1 MKSESIDGI
10 KAAVA
15 RYYDISSIS
24 ELDDSVVIKTQNLD
38 DYPEEYFDRLVRDLE
53 AMGYIAF
60 TNGSLSDEIIIIDK
74 PRQSDNKFL
83 KLLLLAASL
92 VSTAYFGVVYQT
104 SYFPASGLAGNIFSG
119 IIFFLLPLSVV
130 LGARE
135 AGKYVA
141 LKKNGMSYTFPI
153 FVPDPLGIGTMGII
167 NAPSK
172 PYTSRKAMIEIGSY
186 SLLFGLVI
194 STIFYVLGSVLTFY
208 YPPSAAVV
216 NSPVERIGS
225 PILLQIISMGMV
237 PSNGILDP
245 LALAGWA
252 GLITTAFNALPLG
265 FLDGG
270 LISSAVFGKRS
281 VYLSYLSVLA
291 ILGLGVIYPP
301 WIVLAVFAL
310 LVGSRGPQPLN
321 NHFRLRSNAK
331 VLAAVALVVIVVGI
345 APFPFQTS
353 LNSFTVSASQLNF
366 VAYQGNSSVAVN
378 MEINNTG
385 SSTMVPAFEISP
397 SVAFTLSGRSKSIT
411 PGQGYNYSLDLN
423 TSGSVRPGFNQFT
436 ISVYSGSVVKT
447 FSVIVL
453 SVNLT
458 RAFMFNNQAP
468 LSMSV
473 NKSQQFSISL
483 TPPANSNLSVVSL
496 VSPAV
501 NYTYFVPLAQGLLAE
516 SVNGSVVPIKP
527 FSLNAHLSSTTLN
540 LTFVM
545 PHLVDVWEIV
555 AYNSTY
561 SAAVAYIQ
569 VR

>member
-1 MKSESIDGI
+1 MKNESINAI
-10 KAAVA
+10 RNVVA
-15 RYYDISSIS
+15 RYYDISSIN
-24 ELDDSVVIKTQNLD
+24 ELEDSVVIKTQNLD

-53 AMGYIAF
+53 ALGYIAF
-60 TNGSLSDEIIIIDK
+60 TNGSSSDEIIIIDR
-74 PRQSDNKFL
+74 PRQSGNKFL

-92 VSTAYFGVVYQT
+92 VSTAYFGIVYQA
-104 SYFPASGLAGNIFSG
+104 SYFPESGLAGNIFSG

-225 PILLQIISMGMV
+225 PILLQIISMGLV

-270 LISSAVFGKRS
+270 LISSAVLGKRS

-310 LVGSRGPQPLN
+310 LVGLRGPQPLN

-353 LNSFTVSASQLNF
+353 LNSFTISASQLNF
-366 VAYQGNSSVAVN
+366 VTYQGNSSVAVN

-397 SVAFTLSGRSKSIT
+397 SVAFTLSGKSKSIS
-411 PGQGYNYSLDLN
+411 PGQDYSYSLDLN
-423 TSGSVRPGFNQFT
+423 TSGSVHSGFNQFT

-447 FSVIVL
+447 FSVIVI

-468 LSMSV
+468 LYMSV

-483 TPPANSNLSVVSL
+483 TPP
-496 VSPAV
+496 
-501 NYTYFVPLAQGLLAE
+501 G
-516 SVNGSVVPIKP
+516 
-527 FSLNAHLSSTTLN
+527 
-540 LTFVM
+540 
-545 PHLVDVWEIV
+545 
-555 AYNSTY
+555 
-561 SAAVAYIQ
+561 
-569 VR
+569 

>member
-291 ILGLGVIYPP
+291 ILGL
-301 WIVLAVFAL
+301 
-310 LVGSRGPQPLN
+310 
-321 NHFRLRSNAK
+321 
-331 VLAAVALVVIVVGI
+331 
-345 APFPFQTS
+345 
-353 LNSFTVSASQLNF
+353 
-366 VAYQGNSSVAVN
+366 
-378 MEINNTG
+378 
-385 SSTMVPAFEISP
+385 
-397 SVAFTLSGRSKSIT
+397 
-411 PGQGYNYSLDLN
+411 
-423 TSGSVRPGFNQFT
+423 
-436 ISVYSGSVVKT
+436 
-447 FSVIVL
+447 
-453 SVNLT
+453 
-458 RAFMFNNQAP
+458 
-468 LSMSV
+468 
-473 NKSQQFSISL
+473 
-483 TPPANSNLSVVSL
+483 
-496 VSPAV
+496 
-501 NYTYFVPLAQGLLAE
+501 
-516 SVNGSVVPIKP
+516 
-527 FSLNAHLSSTTLN
+527 
-540 LTFVM
+540 
-545 PHLVDVWEIV
+545 
-555 AYNSTY
+555 
-561 SAAVAYIQ
+561 
-569 VR
+569 

>member
-15 RYYDISSIS
+15 KYYDISSIS
-24 ELDDSVVIKTQNLD
+24 ELDGSVVIKTQNLD
-38 DYPEEYFDRLVRDLE
+38 DYPEEYFDRLVRDME
-53 AMGYIAF
+53 SMGYIAF
-60 TNGSLSDEIIIIDK
+60 TNGSSSDEIIIIDK
-74 PRQSDNKFL
+74 PRQSDSKFL
-83 KLLLLAASL
+83 KLLLFAASL

-104 SYFPASGLAGNIFSG
+104 SYFPESGLAGNIFSG

-167 NAPSK
+167 NAPNK
-172 PYTSRKAMIEIGSY
+172 PYTSRKAMIEAGSY
-186 SLLFGLVI
+186 SLLFGLVV

-216 NSPVERIGS
+216 NSPVEKIGS

-281 VYLSYLSVLA
+281 LYLSYISVLA

-310 LVGSRGPQPLN
+310 LVGLRGPQPLN

-353 LNSFTVSASQLNF
+353 LNSFTISASQLNF
-366 VAYQGNSSVAVN
+366 VTYQGNSSVAVN

-385 SSTMVPAFEISP
+385 SSTLVPAFEVSP

-423 TSGSVRPGFNQFT
+423 TSGSVHPGFNQFT
-436 ISVYSGSVVKT
+436 VSVYSGSVVKT

-458 RAFMFNNQAP
+458 RAFMFNSQAP
-468 LSMSV
+468 LYISV

-501 NYTYFVPLAQGLLAE
+501 NYTYYVHLLQGPLAE
-516 SVNGSVVPIKP
+516 SVNGSVVPIEP
-527 FSLNAHLSSTTLN
+527 FSLNSHLISSNLN
-540 LTFVM
+540 LTFMM

-561 SAAVAYIQ
+561 SAAVAYIR
-569 VR
+569 VT

>member
-15 RYYDISSIS
+15 KYYDISSIS
-24 ELDDSVVIKTQNLD
+24 ELDGSVVIKTQNLD
-38 DYPEEYFDRLVRDLE
+38 DYPEEYFDRLVRDME
-53 AMGYIAF
+53 SMGYIAF
-60 TNGSLSDEIIIIDK
+60 TNGSSSDEIIIIDK
-74 PRQSDNKFL
+74 PRQSDSKFL
-83 KLLLLAASL
+83 KLLLFAASL

-104 SYFPASGLAGNIFSG
+104 SYFPESGLAGNIFSG

-135 AGKYVA
+135 AGKFVA

-167 NAPSK
+167 NAPNK
-172 PYTSRKAMIEIGSY
+172 PYTSRKAMIEAGSY
-186 SLLFGLVI
+186 SLLFGLVV

-216 NSPVERIGS
+216 NSPVEKIGS

-281 VYLSYLSVLA
+281 LYLSYISVLA

-310 LVGSRGPQPLN
+310 LVGLRGPQPLN

-366 VAYQGNSSVAVN
+366 VTYQGNTSVAVN
-378 MEINNTG
+378 LEINNTG
-385 SSTMVPAFEISP
+385 SSTMVPAFEVSP

-423 TSGSVRPGFNQFT
+423 TSGSVHPGFNQFT
-436 ISVYSGSVVKT
+436 VSVYSGSVVKT

-458 RAFMFNNQAP
+458 RAFMFNSQAP
-468 LSMSV
+468 LYISV

-501 NYTYFVPLAQGLLAE
+501 NYTYYVHLLQGPLAE
-516 SVNGSVVPIKP
+516 SVNGSVVPIEP
-527 FSLNAHLSSTTLN
+527 FSLNSHLISSNLN
-540 LTFVM
+540 LTFMM

-561 SAAVAYIQ
+561 SAAVAYIR
-569 VR
+569 VT